1 MSLQILRERTIP
13 LQPVLSHSVHMLAV
27 VEVPRPQQSL
37 EKQGN
42 QVRNGILKKTIL
54 QVPRYSIYAAALR
67 PLLAIFFIRHD
78 YGTTSRV

>member
-42 QVRNGILKKTIL
+42 QVRNGI
-54 QVPRYSIYAAALR
+54 
-67 PLLAIFFIRHD
+67 
-78 YGTTSRV
+78 